1 MKKQIIWSN
10 MNLEEDNLEEI
21 YDEYECRGIIVD
33 RNEDWL
39 DDERINL
46 DEEVDGRIIIIADL
60 GLWNGRKQG
69 YKILG
74 TNISDILYERDAEYC
89 EWYSDG
95 YNIKGTAVHHDGTNY
110 YEYRVIR
117 EDMNIDNLLNAILEG
132 KKIDRKTLN
141 RYTRS
146 LLPDV
151 AEIYGWN

>member
-74 TNISDILYERDAEYC
+74 TNS
-89 EWYSDG
+89 
-95 YNIKGTAVHHDGTNY
+95 
-110 YEYRVIR
+110 YRAMPIEV
-117 EDMNIDNLLNAILEG
+117 
-132 KKIDRKTLN
+132 
-141 RYTRS
+141 
-146 LLPDV
+146 
-151 AEIYGWN
+151 